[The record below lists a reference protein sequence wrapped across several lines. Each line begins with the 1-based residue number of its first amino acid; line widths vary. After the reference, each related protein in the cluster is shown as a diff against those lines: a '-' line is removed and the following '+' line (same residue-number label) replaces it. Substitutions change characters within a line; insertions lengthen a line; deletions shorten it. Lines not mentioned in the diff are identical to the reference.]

1 MSDISIIP
9 IALLYQRMADNKKG
23 RDKQADDEERR
34 QRERELEEARDR
46 ADEPEPPHDEPGEKL
61 GDLDEA
67 LENRVYPTTADE
79 LIEAYGD
86 REVESQGGSKSIA
99 ELLGPI
105 DDETYAS
112 ADEVRNRIQRLL
124 NRG

>member
-1 MSDISIIP
+1 
-9 IALLYQRMADNKKG
+9 MADNKKG

-34 QRERELEEARDR
+34 QRERDVEDARDR
-46 ADEPEPPHDEPGEKL
+46 ADETEPPRDDTGETL

-67 LENRVYPTTADE
+67 LENHDYPTTTDE

-86 REVESQGGSKSIA
+86 HEVESQGGSKSID
-99 ELLGPI
+99 ELFIPL
-105 DDETYAS
+105 DDETYDS
-112 ADEVRNRIQRLL
+112 PDEVRNRIQMLL

>member
-1 MSDISIIP
+1 
-9 IALLYQRMADNKKG
+9 MADNKKG
-23 RDKQADDEERR
+23 RDEQADDEERR

-46 ADEPEPPHDEPGEKL
+46 ADEAEPPYEPGRQL

-67 LENRVYPTTADE
+67 LENHDYPTTTDE

-86 REVESQGGSKSIA
+86 REVESQGGSKSID
-99 ELLGPI
+99 ELLSPI
-105 DDETYAS
+105 DDETYDS
-112 ADEVRNRIQRLL
+112 TDEVRNRIQRLL

>member
-1 MSDISIIP
+1 MSDHRIIP

-46 ADEPEPPHDEPGEKL
+46 ADEAEPGATL
-61 GDLDEA
+61 GNLDET
-67 LENRVYPTTADE
+67 LENHNYPTTTDE

-86 REVESQGGSKSIA
+86 REVESQGGSKSIN
-99 ELLGPI
+99 ELLASN
-105 DDETYAS
+105 DDETYDS
-112 ADEVRNRIQRLL
+112 PDEVRNRIQKLL
-124 NRG
+124 NRR